1 MFQHILNWKLQT
13 GSHEFPGPDG
23 GTCVLEAAALA
34 AGFVYRPVISVEDDL
49 PECFSRVVAS
59 YAISLNDNIVDDDI
73 RQGLL
78 PFVPRL
84 AGTADLPVVEY
95 LRAEFILVE
104 TVKRILVPAFSDTWD
119 WDSRP
124 RDMSRVTR
132 LDQAY
137 RIAQFIK
144 YNRVEAWDATSHIL
158 EAMQQLPNRDHC
170 PLVCVGY
177 AADCVAYSIQGMG
190 DDSAPSLWDA
200 AFSILYDA
208 ITLGRHHVLEPHV
221 VAARLEA
228 SKPILVSV

>member
-95 LRAEFILVE
+95 HRAEFILVE

-119 WDSRP
+119 WDPRP
-124 RDMSRVTR
+124 RD
-132 LDQAY
+132 A
-137 RIAQFIK
+137 
-144 YNRVEAWDATSHIL
+144 
-158 EAMQQLPNRDHC
+158 
-170 PLVCVGY
+170 
-177 AADCVAYSIQGMG
+177 
-190 DDSAPSLWDA
+190 
-200 AFSILYDA
+200 
-208 ITLGRHHVLEPHV
+208 
-221 VAARLEA
+221 
-228 SKPILVSV
+228 